1 MKNKY
6 QRLTKEEKK
15 QAKKDYKESNE
26 VNANIYKKLNRLTI
40 ISILGIFYAII
51 SFVVDF
57 FLTKNVWDFVIDGI
71 LLVFC
76 LVFIIKSQSLL
87 SEQINKFLINKKK

>member
-15 QAKKDYKESNE
+15 RAKKDYKESNE

-87 SEQINKFLINKKK
+87 LEQINKFLINTKK

>member
-15 QAKKDYKESNE
+15 RAKRDYKESNE
-26 VNANIYKKLNRLTI
+26 VNANIYKKLDRLTI